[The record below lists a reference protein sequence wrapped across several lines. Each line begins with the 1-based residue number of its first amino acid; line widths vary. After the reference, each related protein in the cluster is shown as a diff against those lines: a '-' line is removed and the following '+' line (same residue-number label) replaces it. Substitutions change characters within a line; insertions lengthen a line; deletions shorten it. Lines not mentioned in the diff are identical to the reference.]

1 MRKKVFV
8 FNLLWELPFDR
19 VILKPDFRKL
29 EFYMRGFLEWLFDHV
44 ELSTIDDVAW
54 LVLYGSFSSFIAGM
68 INHIMVVVSRGAV
81 SITSIIPID
90 LIMIFIPTSIVGY
103 IVCVTMFLISISV
116 KLHIKR
122 WKKLLRY

>member
-19 VILKPDFRKL
+19 IILKPDFRQQ

-68 INHIMVVVSRGAV
+68 INHIMLVASKGTA

-90 LIMIFIPTSIVGY
+90 FIVTVIPTSIVGY
-103 IVCVTMFLISISV
+103 IVCVVMFLISVSV
-116 KLHIKR
+116 RLYIKR
-122 WKKLLRY
+122 LQKLFRY